1 MLASSGGEKMT
12 RRTVLLC
19 RGRCVVTNAHG
30 KALNHVCSLHILLTK
45 CFCSVEE
52 RISMSS
58 LNGTI
63 GHPGQSRS
71 SQLSCGMMTVGSK
84 MVL

>member
-1 MLASSGGEKMT
+1 MT
-12 RRTVLLC
+12 RSTVLLG

-30 KALNHVCSLHILLTK
+30 KALNHVCLLHILLTK
-45 CFCSVEE
+45 CFLIVE
-52 RISMSS
+52 RIGMSS
-58 LNGTI
+58 LKGTI
-63 GHPGQSRS
+63 EYPGQSRS